1 MKIYRFTEIELRTL
15 VFEASVE
22 YARCGS
28 VQEGEWRRAEVL
40 QRYLEEKD
48 AA

>member
-1 MKIYRFTEIELRTL
+1 MKVYSFTEVELRKL
-15 VFEASVE
+15 VFEASVA

-40 QRYLEEKD
+40 QRYLDDKE
-48 AA
+48 AV

>member
-1 MKIYRFTEIELRTL
+1 MKTYSFTEIELRKL
-15 VFEASVE
+15 IFDASVA
-22 YARCGS
+22 YARCDS

>member
-1 MKIYRFTEIELRTL
+1 VLQ
-15 VFEASVE
+15 ASVA

-28 VQEGEWRRAEVL
+28 VQEGEWKRAEVL
-40 QRYLEEKD
+40 QRYHEEKE